1 MATMNISLPA
11 PMRDWVESRLAT
23 GLYANNSDYVRD
35 LIRQDQL
42 RNEQRLALQQA
53 ISAGI
58 ASGDAGLLD
67 MQSIKQQARAN
78 AGLKGK
84 RNSNHTYLVNL

>member
-1 MATMNISLPA
+1 MATMNISLPD

-42 RNEQRLALQQA
+42 RTNKLAILQQA
-53 ISAGI
+53 IT
-58 ASGDAGLLD
+58 AGLESGEAGELD
-67 MQSIKQQARAN
+67 MQNIKQQARAK
-78 AGLKGK
+78 AELKAD
-84 RNSNHTYLVNL
+84 

>member
-58 ASGDAGLLD
+58 AIGDAGLLD

-78 AGLKGK
+78 AGLKAE
-84 RNSNHTYLVNL
+84 